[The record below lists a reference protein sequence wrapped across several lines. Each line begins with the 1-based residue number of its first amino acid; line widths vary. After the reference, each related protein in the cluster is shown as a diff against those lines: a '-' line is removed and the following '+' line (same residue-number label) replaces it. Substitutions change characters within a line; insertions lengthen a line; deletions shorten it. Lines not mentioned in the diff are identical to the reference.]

1 MAIKRPFNNGITNK
15 TTTARADGT
24 GQTAKKNTDKTV
36 NGGYNAPVNNYWK
49 NYDWKKNQNSGSG
62 TGSDIPGI
70 DGDKT
75 PGSTTTTTT
84 TSPYDDY
91 LKAISGA
98 GNYDDGYWTKIS
110 NQLLANNRYGLN
122 KADAHE
128 KYYTDLVE
136 SYKSQNPLETDW
148 GKAILS
154 QYGIDGDSAAN
165 AEYADAAS
173 SNGGNIDSYAEANA
187 RRQKLSYINSGI
199 NAVNDASNQR
209 FSNMLG
215 ALEKMGVNTANLFG
229 IASENGQSAMGAAQD
244 RYAQDTNSTMAYN
257 EMLQNVAPYMLGSSG
272 DAVSSMTVSDRTDI
286 LKQLQSAYNSGGEAG
301 LMNTMDILLAT
312 YGNDSSVESLLQ
324 QYFDAIVGSGADGT
338 GQTSGTAIN
347 NVTRNG
353 LPYTY
358 SASAFKANAGEDG
371 DYSKMPD
378 FVQHIIEQSA
388 NRLGIFPQDYVK
400 GLVSG
405 KYALPNWIKD

>member
-15 TTTARADGT
+15 TTTAHADGT
-24 GQTAKKNTDKTV
+24 GQFAKKNTGKT
-36 NGGYNAPVNNYWK
+36 W
-49 NYDWKKNQNSGSG
+49 SG

-91 LKAISGA
+91 LKAISSA

-154 QYGIDGDSAAN
+154 QYGIDGDNAAN

-229 IASENGQSAMGAAQD
+229 IASKNGQSAMGAAQD
-244 RYAQDTNSTMAYN
+244 RYAQDTNSTIAYN

-286 LKQLQSAYNSGGEAG
+286 LKQLQSAYNSGGETG

-312 YGNDSSVESLLQ
+312 YGNDSSVESLLR
-324 QYFDAIVGSGADGT
+324 QYFDAIVGGG
-338 GQTSGTAIN
+338 TSGSSGGDSGTSSEMMPFYSPTQFMQVVNGGSIYDLPTIVRKKLESDADKLG
-347 NVTRNG
+347 VT
-353 LPYTY
+353 P
-358 SASAFKANAGEDG
+358 
-371 DYSKMPD
+371 
-378 FVQHIIEQSA
+378 I
-388 NRLGIFPQDYVK
+388 
-400 GLVSG
+400 
-405 KYALPNWIKD
+405 KYAEGIIKGTYDMPSWMK